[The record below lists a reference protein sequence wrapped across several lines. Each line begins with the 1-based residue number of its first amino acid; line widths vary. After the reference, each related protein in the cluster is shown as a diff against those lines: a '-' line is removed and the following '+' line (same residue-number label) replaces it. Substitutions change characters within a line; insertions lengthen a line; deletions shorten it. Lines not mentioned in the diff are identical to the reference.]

1 MTIKRYTQIRLV
13 LVFVIAMI
21 ISQSMVYRN
30 FYIPLI
36 TVVASSLLLI
46 ALRRRV
52 KEVIADERDYATA
65 GKAAFLAMQIFS
77 WIGVIA
83 MFALYAARDYN
94 PSYEPMGRV
103 IAFAVC
109 LLMILYSVIFRFYN
123 QFKFSDKK
131 TIYTIIVGILF
142 LVLGIASLRAL
153 SGEDDWICQNGAWV
167 KHGSPSFPAPTA
179 ECK

>member
-1 MTIKRYTQIRLV
+1 MTIKRYTQIRLA

-36 TVVASSLLLI
+36 TVVVSSLLLI

-131 TIYTIIVGILF
+131 TIYTIAVGIL
-142 LVLGIASLRAL
+142 LLILGIASLRGL

-167 KHGSPSFPAPTA
+167 KHGNPSFPAPTA